1 MKMSKDEKCPEEW
14 KKNIIDLGV
23 QRETPGRR
31 RTASL
36 PATRA
41 SSPWPLHCVKMGK
54 RKNVVDTLRHQEA
67 KNGNISLATAYY
79 TGKNIKVFSKT
90 GGSVPTVL
98 KGRGEASSEKDID
111 FNQELTGIK
120 PKNIK
125 SNY

>member
-36 PATRA
+36 PATRT

-54 RKNVVDTLRHQEA
+54 RKNVVDTLRRQKA
-67 KNGNISLATAYY
+67 KNDKFT
-79 TGKNIKVFSKT
+79 
-90 GGSVPTVL
+90 
-98 KGRGEASSEKDID
+98 GEAA
-111 FNQELTGIK
+111 F
-120 PKNIK
+120 
-125 SNY
+125 